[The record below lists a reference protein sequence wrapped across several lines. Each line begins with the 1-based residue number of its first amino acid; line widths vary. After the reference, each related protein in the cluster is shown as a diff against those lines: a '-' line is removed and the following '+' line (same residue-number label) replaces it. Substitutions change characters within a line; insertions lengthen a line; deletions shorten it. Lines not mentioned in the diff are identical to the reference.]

1 MLLELRFGGPE
12 VVVGREQRRA
22 EKGTD
27 SGRREGKCVC
37 VCFVVV

>member
-12 VVVGREQRRA
+12 VVVGRQQRRA

-27 SGRREGKCVC
+27 SGRREGEC